1 MENSDLSKYVNLP
14 FGGEM
19 DDNVVMAEEMG
30 NVSMS
35 QYINDTERHEQSLGN
50 LGGATIE
57 NGNGFTVEDL
67 NYIHFDEF
75 VHSSDTIAVTDG
87 PQIIWNISATP
98 DGQITTQDWNTSS
111 LVLHDSVQTVQDNNA
126 QSMLINPEAATQFLI
141 DPTLMTQPQQ
151 PIQVQQGHSYGTRFA
166 NQMRP
171 TPGIQPRQRRQ
182 RPKKGQ
188 GETDD
193 GPYCICRGPAFG
205 VMVECDSCNEWQVLI
220 SIVIAK
226 NKLFITFINAWP
238 KCVNITPQQAQE
250 VDKYHCPKCQ
260 VENPSLIGLIKDD
273 RPMAEATGIDPKA
286 LLIEEP
292 TSSEPP
298 KPTKC
303 LFKDCSKPAREN
315 NPYCGES
322 CLLRD
327 KILEIK
333 MTKGSDA
340 SSPPAAAETKKVHR
354 PVLPKPAQPA
364 ALNGS
369 LHTTNKIG
377 LVNQRP
383 PSMISNSAPAGTK
396 PSSQIKKMPAQQKKM
411 SGSSGDNATK
421 VRNICLE
428 KFQSLFAKKYN
439 ELSEKGELQNTQ
451 EGPEQLAQRLARRI
465 EESIYDNFAAKTD
478 KDGLGQ
484 NYKSKFR
491 NLHTSLSHPKNED
504 LLMQV
509 VKGDI
514 PPVRLVMMSAEELAN
529 PEQKSLMVKVRR
541 ESMQQSVLKVDDGPR
556 IKKTHKGE
564 FIIIEGGHESPKR
577 DAPDANSAAS
587 TANGTFT
594 SSTNTRPK
602 INIEDL
608 VPKRRASTAD
618 GNNPLSANSDTS
630 KDDSL
635 SRRTSSSTE
644 DLRTNFF
651 KVTPHEE
658 NNDDQQPANN
668 NNMFIDTDVTG
679 SPTAISVSSPVNS
692 PQLSPQVS
700 PKMSPHTPPGVPT
713 NLNEP
718 KLSLNYLWSGKLVYD
733 SVARFSGKASLV
745 AAKKR
750 SKERCWEDFLA
761 TVIRVNGH
769 VSRVDEA
776 ETYLIDSWCSP
787 SKDVA
792 IIKFDYVDN
801 LDDKQQFDMIFNYL
815 RYSQKDRVMRYGRVA
830 NAYSNVRE
838 MYIIPLEPDDKV
850 PDVFT
855 FLDYDELLIPKNNE
869 KRQSKLLLGA
879 IVIVEAESVKT
890 KRPRELNVNNATR
903 SIKKEKVET
912 AYNGQL
918 GSNVQPNIGANVIT
932 NSPVAHI
939 MTPQT
944 NMVIAP
950 ANSPPNQQI
959 SPNVTAVTSA
969 PSGIFPGLLQSLLAA
984 PSQNTSSNQ
993 FQQPQPQFN
1002 GPPPSGPPTA
1012 YAMPTQQPP
1021 PQMHMPSQ
1029 PNQYP
1034 APFPAAAPPPNGQF
1048 MPPPPPHVVQGPP
1061 QPAPQGQMPPP
1072 GQMPPGFPPQYE
1084 QFYAHPHPNYP
1095 HTQPPAIQPQQ
1106 QIPYGPPALGQ
1117 NVPPPVGQNV
1127 PPPVGQNGPPSVG
1140 QNVPP
1145 YHYPPVP
1152 SDNRRPGEQPQ
1163 WVPPQDN
1170 RPWDKTNNRP
1180 PMWERNSDNR
1190 PMDLDNR
1197 SSWDHEDRR
1206 SYDMRPPRD
1215 RNHRRPSP
1223 PHSDYRDYL
1232 DRRQRNHHRNR
1243 QDSPRSR
1250 GSRNSGGKSDRDWN
1264 EQERDWGDRDK
1275 DREERFDRGRD
1286 QHRDNDRSIRGGRGG
1301 GGRYR
1306 PRA

>member
-1 MENSDLSKYVNLP
+1 MESNDLSKYVNLP

-19 DDNVVMAEEMG
+19 DDNVVMSEEMG

-35 QYINDTERHEQSLGN
+35 QYINDTERHDEQSLGN

-57 NGNGFTVEDL
+57 NGNSFTVEDL
-67 NYIHFDEF
+67 NFIHFDDF

-98 DGQITTQDWNTSS
+98 DGQISSQDWNTSS
-111 LVLHDSVQTVQDNNA
+111 LVLHDTVQTVQDNNT

-193 GPYCICRGPAFG
+193 GPYCICRGPASG
-205 VMVECDSCNEWQVLI
+205 VMVECDSCNEW
-220 SIVIAK
+220 
-226 NKLFITFINAWP
+226 FHCD
-238 KCVNITPQQAQE
+238 CVNITPQQAQE

-260 VENPSLIGLIKDD
+260 VENPSLIGIIKDD
-273 RPMAEATGIDPKA
+273 CPMAEATGIDPKA

-292 TSSEPP
+292 TSTDPP
-298 KPTKC
+298 KPAKC
-303 LFKDCSKPAREN
+303 LFKECSKPAREN

-322 CLLRD
+322 CLLHD
-327 KILEIK
+327 KIMEIK
-333 MTKGSDA
+333 MTKGPDVSQKA
-340 SSPPAAAETKKVHR
+340 SSPPAVTETKKGHR
-354 PVLPKPAQPA
+354 PVLPKPAPPTV
-364 ALNGS
+364 LNGS
-369 LHTTNKIG
+369 SHTNNKIAP
-377 LVNQRP
+377 VNQRP
-383 PSMISNSAPAGTK
+383 ISMVTNSTPTVIKSG
-396 PSSQIKKMPAQQKKM
+396 SSQIKKFPIQQKKV
-411 SGSSGDNATK
+411 SGGSGDSATK
-421 VRNICLE
+421 VRNLCLE
-428 KFQSLFAKKYN
+428 KFQSLFAKKYD
-439 ELSEKGELQNTQ
+439 ELSQKGELQNTQ

-491 NLHTSLSHPKNED
+491 NLLTSLGHPKNED

-514 PPVRLVMMSAEELAN
+514 PPVRLVMMSAEDLAN

-541 ESMQQSVLKVDDGPR
+541 ESMQQSVLKADNGPR

-564 FIIIEGGHESPKR
+564 FIIIEGGNDSPKR
-577 DAPDANSAAS
+577 DAPDANSTAS

-594 SSTNTRPK
+594 SHPNTRPK

-608 VPKRRASTAD
+608 VPKRRASTTD
-618 GNNPLSANSDTS
+618 GNNPLSASSDTS
-630 KDDSL
+630 KDDSS
-635 SRRTSSSTE
+635 SRRTSTSME

-651 KVTPHEE
+651 KATPREE
-658 NNDDQQPANN
+658 NNDNQQPARNSSANDNN
-668 NNMFIDTDVTG
+668 VFADTDMTG
-679 SPTAISVSSPVNS
+679 SPTAISVSSPMGS
-692 PQLSPQVS
+692 PLLSKDSYFEIVSKELIS
-700 PKMSPHTPPGVPT
+700 PKMSPHTPPGEPT

-718 KLSLNYLWSGKLVYD
+718 ILPLTYIWSGKLVYD

-792 IIKFDYVDN
+792 IIKFEYVDN
-801 LDDKQQFDMIFNYL
+801 IDDKQQFDMIFNYL

-855 FLDYDELLIPKNNE
+855 FLDHDELLIPKNNE

-903 SIKKEKVET
+903 SFKKEKVES

-918 GSNVQPNIGANVIT
+918 GSNVQPNIGANVVT

-939 MTPQT
+939 MPPQT
-944 NMVIAP
+944 NVVMAP
-950 ANSPPNQQI
+950 VNSPPNQQI
-959 SPNVTAVTSA
+959 SSNITAVTSA
-969 PSGIFPGLLQSLLAA
+969 PSGIFPGLLQSLLTA
-984 PSQNTSSNQ
+984 PGQNTPNQ
-993 FQQPQPQFN
+993 FQPQPQFN
-1002 GPPPSGPPTA
+1002 GPPPSGPPT
-1012 YAMPTQQPP
+1012 YAMSTQPP
-1021 PQMHMPSQ
+1021 PPQIHMPSQ

-1048 MPPPPPHVVQGPP
+1048 MPPPHVVQGPP
-1061 QPAPQGQMPPP
+1061 PTPQGQMPPP
-1072 GQMPPGFPPQYE
+1072 GPMPPGFPPQYE
-1084 QFYAHPHPNYP
+1084 QFYAHAPPPPNYP
-1095 HTQPPAIQPQQ
+1095 PSQQPPTIQPQQ
-1106 QIPYGPPALGQ
+1106 QIQYGPPPLGQNVPPLGQ

-1127 PPPVGQNGPPSVG
+1127 PPVG

-1145 YHYPPVP
+1145 YHYPPTP

-1197 SSWDHEDRR
+1197 PSWDHEDRR
-1206 SYDMRPPRD
+1206 SYDLRPPRD

-1232 DRRQRNHHRNR
+1232 DRRQRGHHRNR

-1250 GSRNSGGKSDRDWN
+1250 GSRNSGGGKGDRDWN
-1264 EQERDWGDRDK
+1264 EQDRDWGDRDK
-1275 DREERFDRGRD
+1275 ERDERFDRGRD
-1286 QHRDNDRSIRGGRGG
+1286 QHRDGDRGNRGGRGG
-1301 GGRYR
+1301 GRYR
-1306 PRA
+1306 ARA

>member
-1 MENSDLSKYVNLP
+1 M
-14 FGGEM
+14 
-19 DDNVVMAEEMG
+19 
-30 NVSMS
+30 
-35 QYINDTERHEQSLGN
+35 
-50 LGGATIE
+50 
-57 NGNGFTVEDL
+57 
-67 NYIHFDEF
+67 
-75 VHSSDTIAVTDG
+75 
-87 PQIIWNISATP
+87 
-98 DGQITTQDWNTSS
+98 
-111 LVLHDSVQTVQDNNA
+111 
-126 QSMLINPEAATQFLI
+126 
-141 DPTLMTQPQQ
+141 
-151 PIQVQQGHSYGTRFA
+151 
-166 NQMRP
+166 
-171 TPGIQPRQRRQ
+171 
-182 RPKKGQ
+182 
-188 GETDD
+188 
-193 GPYCICRGPAFG
+193 
-205 VMVECDSCNEWQVLI
+205 
-220 SIVIAK
+220 
-226 NKLFITFINAWP
+226 
-238 KCVNITPQQAQE
+238 
-250 VDKYHCPKCQ
+250 
-260 VENPSLIGLIKDD
+260 
-273 RPMAEATGIDPKA
+273 
-286 LLIEEP
+286 
-292 TSSEPP
+292 
-298 KPTKC
+298 
-303 LFKDCSKPAREN
+303 
-315 NPYCGES
+315 
-322 CLLRD
+322 
-327 KILEIK
+327 
-333 MTKGSDA
+333 
-340 SSPPAAAETKKVHR
+340 
-354 PVLPKPAQPA
+354 
-364 ALNGS
+364 
-369 LHTTNKIG
+369 
-377 LVNQRP
+377 
-383 PSMISNSAPAGTK
+383 
-396 PSSQIKKMPAQQKKM
+396 
-411 SGSSGDNATK
+411 
-421 VRNICLE
+421 
-428 KFQSLFAKKYN
+428 
-439 ELSEKGELQNTQ
+439 
-451 EGPEQLAQRLARRI
+451 
-465 EESIYDNFAAKTD
+465 
-478 KDGLGQ
+478 
-484 NYKSKFR
+484 
-491 NLHTSLSHPKNED
+491 
-504 LLMQV
+504 
-509 VKGDI
+509 
-514 PPVRLVMMSAEELAN
+514 
-529 PEQKSLMVKVRR
+529 
-541 ESMQQSVLKVDDGPR
+541 
-556 IKKTHKGE
+556 
-564 FIIIEGGHESPKR
+564 
-577 DAPDANSAAS
+577 
-587 TANGTFT
+587 
-594 SSTNTRPK
+594 
-602 INIEDL
+602 
-608 VPKRRASTAD
+608 
-618 GNNPLSANSDTS
+618 
-630 KDDSL
+630 
-635 SRRTSSSTE
+635 
-644 DLRTNFF
+644 
-651 KVTPHEE
+651 
-658 NNDDQQPANN
+658 
-668 NNMFIDTDVTG
+668 
-679 SPTAISVSSPVNS
+679 NS

-718 KLSLNYLWSGKLVYD
+718 KLSLTYIWSGKLVYD

-761 TVIRVNGH
+761 TVIRINGH

-792 IIKFDYVDN
+792 IIKFEHVDN

-903 SIKKEKVET
+903 SVKKEKVES

-918 GSNVQPNIGANVIT
+918 GSNVQPNIGANVVT
-932 NSPVAHI
+932 NSPVAHV

-944 NMVIAP
+944 SMVIAP

-959 SPNVTAVTSA
+959 SQNVTAVTSA

-1002 GPPPSGPPTA
+1002 GPPPNGHPAA
-1012 YAMPTQQPP
+1012 YAMPTQQPPP

-1048 MPPPPPHVVQGPP
+1048 MPPPPHVVQGPP

-1084 QFYAHPHPNYP
+1084 QFYAHPPPNYP
-1095 HTQPPAIQPQQ
+1095 PSQQPPAIQPQQ

-1117 NVPPPVGQNV
+1117 NVPPLVGQNV

-1145 YHYPPVP
+1145 YHYPPAP
-1152 SDNRRPGEQPQ
+1152 TDNRRPGEQPQ

-1170 RPWDKTNNRP
+1170 RPWDKTNNQP

-1197 SSWDHEDRR
+1197 PSWDHEDRR

-1232 DRRQRNHHRNR
+1232 DRRQRTHHRNR

-1250 GSRNSGGKSDRDWN
+1250 GSRNSGGKGDRDWN
-1264 EQERDWGDRDK
+1264 EQDREWGNRDK

-1286 QHRDNDRSIRGGRGG
+1286 QHRDSDRSNRGGRG